1 MNRKL
6 FARSAALLGGVALAV
21 LAAPVSAR
29 PTAPAPVAKLAT
41 PAAAPVASLIA
52 KVDIPYQQFTLPNG
66 LRVIVHTDRKAPIV
80 AVSVWYNVGSKM
92 EPAGKT
98 GFAHLF
104 EHLMFNGSQNA
115 PGDYFTYLK
124 QLGATDYNGTTY
136 FDRTNYFETVPTPGL
151 GAALFLE
158 ADRMGHLLPA
168 MTQAVVNEQRGVV
181 QNEKRQGDNQPYG
194 LVEYKQVEALFP
206 PTHPYGHTTIGSMAD
221 LDAASLAD
229 VKAWFT
235 DHYGPNNAV
244 LVLAG
249 DIDVATARPLVEKY
263 FGGIARGPQVHLPA
277 APIPTLAAPKVETIT
292 DRVATTRLYRMW
304 AVPGL
309 NDPES
314 VALDVAA
321 SALGGLSSARLYQA
335 LVKKEKLAVSARAS
349 NESFSQLGIFQIT
362 VDVKP
367 GVDPGLVDKRID
379 AILADFLKTGP
390 TADEVQRIATTA
402 AVRRIAGLESV
413 GGFGGKAVALAQGAL
428 FSNDPD
434 HYKKELAILAAET
447 PARVTAAANKWL
459 SRPVYALTVAPGAR
473 AAYAQA
479 AAPAKAPTAAAAAP
493 DAQPVKLDVGK
504 VEALSFPTIERTRL
518 SNGIELVYAQRTA
531 VPMTRAVISFDA
543 GAAADPATRLGTQ
556 TFTLSM
562 MDEGTPTLDS
572 NAIGAARERLGMGLG
587 IGANADRTSLSLS
600 VPSVNLTPA
609 LDIFADITR
618 QPTFPTAEMERVR
631 GQLLAAIAQEK
642 ANPNA
647 LAARAVPPLLYG
659 ADSPYTK
666 LAAGTGDPAAVGT
679 MTRDELIA
687 FARAWIRPDK
697 ARIYVVSDRPLAEIK
712 AAMQAHFGDWT
723 ASGPAG
729 TKDFTAPPV
738 EASPRIVLIDRPD
751 SPQSII
757 VAAALTGLKGT
768 DDLLPYNTAN
778 VVLGGDFLSRI
789 NMDLRETRHWSY
801 GAGGRFSALEHAAP
815 YQISAPVQGDKTGAA
830 IASLQDDLKHFLT
843 DQGIT
848 QDEFDRTI
856 AGATRQLAGSFETA
870 NAVLGA
876 MQTNDLLRR
885 PDDYYQTLAARLDRF
900 TRPEL
905 DAAARRAID
914 PSKLVWIVVGDAGK
928 VRPQLDSLG
937 LPVEVVPAES
947 VADRH

>member
-6 FARSAALLGGVALAV
+6 FAHSAALLGGVALAV

-29 PTAPAPVAKLAT
+29 PATSAQVARPAA

-115 PGDYFTYLK
+115 PGDYFAYLK

-168 MTQAVVNEQRGVV
+168 MTQGLVDEQRGVV

-206 PTHPYGHTTIGSMAD
+206 TTHPYGHTTIGSMSD

-249 DIDVATARPLVEKY
+249 AIDVATARPLVEKY
-263 FGGIARGPQVHLPA
+263 FGGIARGPQVHLPV
-277 APIPTLAAPKVETIT
+277 APVPTLAEPKVETIT

-335 LVKKEKLAVSARAS
+335 LVKKEKLAVSARAR
-349 NESFSQLGIFQIT
+349 NDSFSQLGIFEIT
-362 VDVKP
+362 VDVRP
-367 GVDPGLVDKRID
+367 GVDPALVNTRID

-390 TADEVQRIATTA
+390 TADEVQRIATSA

-428 FSNDPD
+428 FSSDPD

-447 PARVTAAANKWL
+447 PARVTAAASKWL

-473 AAYAQA
+473 ASYAQA
-479 AAPAKAPTAAAAAP
+479 AAPAKAPPVVAP
-493 DAQPVKLDVGK
+493 DAPPVKLDVGK
-504 VEALSFPTIERTRL
+504 VEALSFPTVERTRL
-518 SNGIELVYAQRTA
+518 SNGIELVYAPRSA

-543 GAAADPATRLGTQ
+543 GGVADPAGRLGTQ

-572 NAIGAARERLGMGLG
+572 NALGAARERLGMALG
-587 IGANADRTSLSLS
+587 IGASADRTSLSLS

-618 QPTFPTAEMERVR
+618 QPTFPAAEMERVR

-642 ANPNA
+642 TNPNA
-647 LAARAVPPLLYG
+647 LAGRALPPLLYG
-659 ADSPYTK
+659 PSSPYAK
-666 LAAGTGDPAAVGT
+666 LAAGTGDPAAVKT
-679 MTRDELIA
+679 MTREELVA

-697 ARIYVVSDRPLAEIK
+697 AKIFVVSDRPLAEIK
-712 AAMQAHFGDWT
+712 AAMEAHFGDWT
-723 ASGPAG
+723 ASGAAG
-729 TKDFTAPPV
+729 VKDFTAAPV
-738 EASPRIVLIDRPD
+738 QAAPKIVLIDRPD

-757 VAAALTGLKGT
+757 VAASLTGLKGT
-768 DDLLPYNTAN
+768 DDLLPYSTAN

-801 GAGGRFSALEHAAP
+801 GAGGGFSAVEFAAP
-815 YQISAPVQGDKTGAA
+815 YRITAPVQGDKTGPA
-830 IASLQDDLKHFLT
+830 IASLQDDLNHFLT

-885 PDDYYQTLAARLDRF
+885 PDDYYQTLAARLARF

-905 DAAARRAID
+905 DAAARRVID
-914 PSKLVWIVVGDAGK
+914 PSKLVWIVVGDASK

>member
-6 FARSAALLGGVALAV
+6 FVLSGVALSMLA
-21 LAAPVSAR
+21 LPALGAPATPLAPRPAAAPVSA
-29 PTAPAPVAKLAT
+29 
-41 PAAAPVASLIA
+41 LIA
-52 KVDIPYQQFTLPNG
+52 QVDIPYQHFTLANG

-80 AVSVWYNVGSKM
+80 AVSLWYNVGSKM

-168 MTQAVVNEQRGVV
+168 MTQALVDEQRGVV

-206 PTHPYGHTTIGSMAD
+206 TTHPYGHTTIGSMTD
-221 LDAASLAD
+221 LDAASLDD
-229 VKAWFT
+229 VKAWFS

-249 DIDVATARPLVEKY
+249 DIDLATARPLVEKY
-263 FGGIARGPQVHLPA
+263 FGGIACGPQVHSPD
-277 APIPTLAAPKVETIT
+277 APVPTLAAPKIEAIT
-292 DRVATTRLYRMW
+292 DRVANTRLYRMW

-309 NDPES
+309 NDRES

-321 SALGGLSSARLYQA
+321 AALGGLSSARLYQE

-349 NESFSQLGIFQIT
+349 NQSFAQVGIFQIT
-362 VDVKP
+362 VDLKP
-367 GVDPGLVDKRID
+367 GADAALVNRRID

-402 AVRRIAGLESV
+402 AVRRIAGLEGV

-447 PARVTAAANKWL
+447 PGRVTAAAQKWL
-459 SRPVYALTVAPGAR
+459 SRPVYALTVTPGPR
-473 AAYAQA
+473 AVYAQA
-479 AAPAKAPTAAAAAP
+479 AAPARAPAAAAP
-493 DAQPVKLDVGK
+493 DAPPVKLDVGK
-504 VEALSFPTIERTRL
+504 VEALSFPTVQRTHL
-518 SNGIELVYAQRTA
+518 SNGIELIYAQRAA
-531 VPMTRAVISFDA
+531 VPMTRAVVTFDA
-543 GAAADPATRLGTQ
+543 GAAADPAGRIGTQ
-556 TFTLSM
+556 AFTLSM
-562 MDEGTPTLDS
+562 MDEGTPSLDS
-572 NAIGAARERLGMGLG
+572 NEIGAARERLGMALG
-587 IGANADRTSLSLS
+587 IGAGPDRTSLSLS
-600 VPSVNLTPA
+600 VPSVNLGPA
-609 LDIFADITR
+609 LDIFADVTR
-618 QPTFPTAEMERVR
+618 HPTFPAEEMERVR

-642 ANPNA
+642 TNPNA
-647 LAARAVPPLLYG
+647 LVSRAIPPLLYG
-659 ADSPYTK
+659 PDSPYTK
-666 LAAGTGDPAAVGT
+666 LAAGTGDPAAIRT
-679 MTRDELIA
+679 MTRGEMIA
-687 FARAWIRPDK
+687 FTQAWMRPEK
-697 ARIYVVSDRPLAEIK
+697 AKIFVVSDRPLGEIK
-712 AAMQAHFGDWT
+712 AAMQAHFGDWPT
-723 ASGPAG
+723 TGPAG
-729 TKDFTAPPV
+729 VKAFPAAAVQVAPK
-738 EASPRIVLIDRPD
+738 IVLIDRPD

-757 VAAALTGLKGT
+757 AAVQLTGLKGT
-768 DDLLPYNTAN
+768 DDLLPYSTAN

-801 GAGGRFSALEHAAP
+801 GSSGRFVGLEYAAP
-815 YQISAPVQGDKTGAA
+815 YQILAPVQGDKTGAA
-830 IASLQDDLKHFLT
+830 IASLQDDLRHFLT

-870 NAVLGA
+870 GAVLGA

-885 PDDYYQTLAARLDRF
+885 PDDYYTTLAARLARF

-905 DAAARRAID
+905 DAAARRVID
-914 PSKLVWIVVGDAGK
+914 PKKLVWIIVGDAAK
-928 VRPQLDSLG
+928 VRPQLDSIG
-937 LPVEVVPAES
+937 LPVEVVAAES
-947 VADRH
+947 VADQH

>member
-1 MNRKL
+1 MNCKL
-6 FARSAALLGGVALAV
+6 FARSSPLLSGVALSL
-21 LAAPVSAR
+21 LALPALGAPAMPEPAARVSA
-29 PTAPAPVAKLAT
+29 
-41 PAAAPVASLIA
+41 LIA
-52 KVDIPYQQFTLPNG
+52 QVDIPYQQFTLPNG
-66 LRVIVHTDRKAPIV
+66 LRVIVHTDRKAPVV
-80 AVSVWYNVGSKM
+80 AVSIWYNVGSKM

-168 MTQAVVNEQRGVV
+168 MTQAVVDEQRGVV
-181 QNEKRQGDNQPYG
+181 QNEKRQDDNQPYG
-194 LVEYKQVEALFP
+194 LVEYKQVESLFP
-206 PTHPYGHTTIGSMAD
+206 ASHPYGHTTIGSMSD
-221 LDAASLAD
+221 LDAASLDD
-229 VKAWFT
+229 VKAWFS

-263 FGGIARGPQVHLPA
+263 FGSIARGPQVHLPA
-277 APIPTLAAPKVETIT
+277 APVPTLGTSKIETMT
-292 DRVATTRLYRMW
+292 DRVANTRIYRMW

-309 NDPES
+309 NDRDS

-321 SALGGLSSARLYQA
+321 AALGNLSSARLYQE
-335 LVKKEKLAVSARAS
+335 LVKKEKLAVTARAS
-349 NESFSQLGIFQIT
+349 NQSFAQVGIFEIT

-367 GVDPGLVDKRID
+367 GVDPALVNQRID
-379 AILADFLKTGP
+379 AILADFLKRGP
-390 TADEVQRIATTA
+390 TADEVQRIATTT
-402 AVRRIAGLESV
+402 AVRRIAGLEAV

-447 PARVTAAANKWL
+447 PGRVTAAAQKWL
-459 SRPVYALTVAPGAR
+459 SRPVYALTVSPGPR

-479 AAPAKAPTAAAAAP
+479 AATPTKAPVAAAP
-493 DAQPVKLDVGK
+493 DAPPAKLDVGK
-504 VEALSFPTIERTRL
+504 VEALSFPTVERTHL
-518 SNGIELVYAQRTA
+518 SNGIELVYAQRSA
-531 VPMTRAVISFDA
+531 VPLTRAVITFDA
-543 GAAADPATRLGTQ
+543 GAAADPAGRLGTQ
-556 TFTLSM
+556 TFTMSM
-562 MDEGTPTLDS
+562 MDEGTPSLDS
-572 NAIGAARERLGMGLG
+572 NAIGAARERLGMALGLG
-587 IGANADRTSLSLS
+587 AGADRTSLSLS
-600 VPSVNLTPA
+600 VPSVNLAPA

-618 QPTFPTAEMERVR
+618 RPTFPAAEMERVR

-642 ANPNA
+642 TNPNA
-647 LAARAVPPLLYG
+647 LVGRAIPTLLYG
-659 ADSPYTK
+659 PASPYAK
-666 LAAGTGDPAAVGT
+666 LAAGTGDPAAVRT
-679 MTRDELIA
+679 LTRDELGA
-687 FARAWIRPDK
+687 FTRAWIRPDK
-697 ARIYVVSDRPLAEIK
+697 AKIFVVSDRPLAEIK

-723 ASGPAG
+723 VTGPG
-729 TKDFTAPPV
+729 GVKDFTAAPV
-738 EASPRIVLIDRPD
+738 EAAPRIVLIDRPD

-757 VAAALTGLKGT
+757 AAVELTGLKGT
-768 DDLLPYNTAN
+768 DDLLPYSTAN

-789 NMDLRETRHWSY
+789 NMDLRESKHWSY
-801 GAGGRFSALEHAAP
+801 GSNGRLVGLEYAAP
-815 YQISAPVQGDKTGAA
+815 YQIFAPVQGDKTGPA
-830 IASLQDDLKHFLT
+830 IVALQDDVRHFLT
-843 DQGIT
+843 DRGIT

-870 NAVLGA
+870 TAVLGA
-876 MQTNDLLRR
+876 MQTNDLLKR
-885 PDDYYQTLAARLDRF
+885 PDDYYQTLAARLARF

-905 DAAARRAID
+905 DAAARRVID
-914 PSKLVWIVVGDAGK
+914 PAKLVWVVVGDAAK

>member
-6 FARSAALLGGVALAV
+6 FALSGVALSMFALPALAAPGAPIV
-21 LAAPVSAR
+21 AAPVS
-29 PTAPAPVAKLAT
+29 
-41 PAAAPVASLIA
+41 SLIA
-52 KVDIPYQQFTLPNG
+52 RVDIPYRQFTLSNG

-168 MTQAVVNEQRGVV
+168 MSQAVVDEQRGVV
-181 QNEKRQGDNQPYG
+181 QNEKRQDDNQPYG

-206 PTHPYGHTTIGSMAD
+206 TTHPYGHTTIGSMAD
-221 LDAASLAD
+221 LDAASLDD
-229 VKAWFT
+229 VKAWFS

-249 DIDVATARPLVEKY
+249 DIDPATARPLVEKY
-263 FGGIARGPQVHLPA
+263 FGGIARGPQVQLPV
-277 APIPTLAAPKVETIT
+277 APVPTLAAPKAETIT
-292 DRVATTRLYRMW
+292 DRVASTRLYRMW

-309 NDPES
+309 NDRDS

-321 SALGGLSSARLYQA
+321 ATLGGLSSARLYQE
-335 LVKKEKLAVSARAS
+335 LVKKEKLAVAARAS
-349 NESFSQLGIFQIT
+349 NQSFAQVGIFQIT
-362 VDVKP
+362 VDLKP
-367 GVDPGLVDKRID
+367 GVDPALVNRRID
-379 AILADFLKTGP
+379 EILADFLKKGP
-390 TADEVQRIATTA
+390 TADEVQRIATTT
-402 AVRRIAGLESV
+402 AVRRIAGLEGV

-447 PARVTAAANKWL
+447 PARVTAAAQKWL
-459 SRPVYALTVAPGAR
+459 SRPVYALTVTPGPR

-479 AAPAKAPTAAAAAP
+479 AAPARTPAAAAP
-493 DAQPVKLDVGK
+493 DAPPARLDVGK
-504 VEALSFPTIERTRL
+504 VEALSFPTVERTRL

-531 VPMTRAVISFDA
+531 VPMTRAVITFDA
-543 GAAADPATRLGTQ
+543 GAAADPAGRLGTQ

-562 MDEGTPTLDS
+562 MDEGTPSLDS
-572 NAIGAARERLGMGLG
+572 NEIGAARERLGMALG
-587 IGANADRTSLSLS
+587 VGAGADRTSLSLS
-600 VPSVNLTPA
+600 VPSINLAPA
-609 LDIFADITR
+609 LDIFADVAR
-618 QPTFPTAEMERVR
+618 RPTFPAVEMERVR
-631 GQLLAAIAQEK
+631 GQLLASIRQEK
-642 ANPNA
+642 TNPNS
-647 LAARAVPPLLYG
+647 LAGRAIPPLLYG

-666 LAAGTGDPAAVGT
+666 LAAGTGDPAAIGA
-679 MTRDELIA
+679 MTRDEMVA
-687 FARAWIRPDK
+687 FAQAWIRPDK
-697 ARIYVVSDRPLAEIK
+697 AKIFVVSDRPLAEIK

-723 ASGPAG
+723 ATGPAG
-729 TKDFTAPPV
+729 VKAFPAAPVQSAPK
-738 EASPRIVLIDRPD
+738 IVLVDRPD

-757 VAAALTGLKGT
+757 AAVQLTGLKGT
-768 DDLLPYNTAN
+768 DDLLPYSTAN

-789 NMDLRETRHWSY
+789 NMDLREARHWSY
-801 GAGGRFSALEHAAP
+801 GSSGRLVALEYAAP
-815 YQISAPVQGDKTGAA
+815 YQIFAPVQGDKTGAA
-830 IASLQDDLKHFLT
+830 IASLQDDVKHFLT

-885 PDDYYQTLAARLDRF
+885 PDDYYTTLAARLARF

-905 DAAARRAID
+905 DAAARRVID
-914 PSKLVWIVVGDAGK
+914 PAKLVWVVVGDAAK

-947 VADRH
+947 VADQH

>member
-6 FARSAALLGGVALAV
+6 FVLSSVALTMFAMPAQGAPATP
-21 LAAPVSAR
+21 LAARPAAAPVSA
-29 PTAPAPVAKLAT
+29 
-41 PAAAPVASLIA
+41 LIA
-52 KVDIPYQQFTLPNG
+52 QVDIPYQHFTLANG

-80 AVSVWYNVGSKM
+80 AVSIWYNVGSKM

-168 MTQAVVNEQRGVV
+168 MTQALVDEQRGVV

-206 PTHPYGHTTIGSMAD
+206 TTHPYGHTTIGSMTD
-221 LDAASLAD
+221 LDAASLDD
-229 VKAWFT
+229 VKAWFS

-249 DIDVATARPLVEKY
+249 DIDLATARPLVEKY
-263 FGGIARGPQVHLPA
+263 FGGIARGPQVHLPD
-277 APIPTLAAPKVETIT
+277 APVPILAAPKIEAIT
-292 DRVATTRLYRMW
+292 DRVASTRLYRMW

-309 NDPES
+309 NDKES

-321 SALGGLSSARLYQA
+321 AALGGLSSARLYQE
-335 LVKKEKLAVSARAS
+335 LVKKDKLAVSARAS
-349 NESFSQLGIFQIT
+349 NQSFAQVGIFQIT
-362 VDVKP
+362 IDLKP
-367 GVDPGLVDKRID
+367 GVDAALVNRRID

-402 AVRRIAGLESV
+402 AVRRIAGLEGV

-447 PARVTAAANKWL
+447 PARVTAAAQKWL
-459 SRPVYALTVAPGAR
+459 SRPVYALTVTPGPR

-479 AAPAKAPTAAAAAP
+479 AAPAKAPAAAAP
-493 DAQPVKLDVGK
+493 DAPPVKLDVGK
-504 VEALSFPTIERTRL
+504 VEALSFPAVERTHL
-518 SNGIELVYAQRTA
+518 SNGIELIYAQRTA
-531 VPMTRAVISFDA
+531 VPMTRAVVTFDA
-543 GAAADPATRLGTQ
+543 GAAADPAGRIGTQ
-556 TFTLSM
+556 AFTLSM
-562 MDEGTPTLDS
+562 MDEGTPSLDS
-572 NAIGAARERLGMGLG
+572 NEIGAARERLGMALG
-587 IGANADRTSLSLS
+587 IGAGPDRTSLSLS
-600 VPSVNLTPA
+600 VPSVNLGPA
-609 LDIFADITR
+609 LDIFADVTR
-618 QPTFPTAEMERVR
+618 HPTFPAAEMERVR

-642 ANPNA
+642 TNPNA
-647 LAARAVPPLLYG
+647 LVSRAIPPLLYG
-659 ADSPYTK
+659 PDSPYTK
-666 LAAGTGDPAAVGT
+666 LAAGTGDPAAIKT
-679 MTRDELIA
+679 MTRDEMIA
-687 FARAWIRPDK
+687 FTQAWIRPEK
-697 ARIYVVSDRPLAEIK
+697 AKIFVVSDRPLGEIK

-723 ASGPAG
+723 ATGPAG
-729 TKDFTAPPV
+729 IKAFPAAAVQVAPK
-738 EASPRIVLIDRPD
+738 IVLIDRPD

-757 VAAALTGLKGT
+757 AAVQLTGLKGT
-768 DDLLPYNTAN
+768 DDLLPYSTAN

-801 GAGGRFSALEHAAP
+801 GSSGRFVGLEHAAP
-815 YQISAPVQGDKTGAA
+815 YQILAPVQGDKTGAA
-830 IASLQDDLKHFLT
+830 IASLQEDVRHFLT

-870 NAVLGA
+870 GAVLGA

-885 PDDYYQTLAARLDRF
+885 PDDYYTTLAARLARF

-905 DAAARRAID
+905 DAAARRVID
-914 PSKLVWIVVGDAGK
+914 PKKLVWIIVGDAAK
-928 VRPQLDSLG
+928 VRPQLDSIG

-947 VADRH
+947 VADQH